1 METVRVGGV
10 DKGLFLITIGLV
22 IAGIIMVFST
32 SGVVASEKYQQP
44 FRFQAQQL
52 LGAALGVGLML
63 GLLRVRTPFY
73 QNKVIVYGLLAL
85 TGALLVLCFAMPSIA
100 STHRWVLLRGVRF
113 QPSELAKVSLVLFL
127 AYTVDRKKDA
137 LREVRGLVLPL
148 AVVLAFT
155 LLILLEPDYGTG
167 LLIFLNCVLLLFVG
181 GVRVKHLAV
190 LGLSSAAL
198 FGVYLVQAPYRV
210 QRVLTFLFPS
220 RDPLGA
226 GFQIIQSKLAVGSGG
241 PLGVS
246 IGESTQK
253 LFFLPCAHTDFIF
266 AIIGEEAGLWGTLL
280 VLAGFVALIWR
291 GIVIARRA
299 PNPAAQLTVL
309 GLVLMIGVQAL
320 LNITIVLGLGPA
332 KGIPLPLLSYGR
344 SSLVMTLAAIGI
356 ILNISQRRGKTD
368 PYQP

>member
-1 METVRVGGV
+1 METVRVGGF
-10 DKGLFLITIGLV
+10 DKGLFFITIILV
-22 IAGIIMVFST
+22 IGGIVMVFST

-44 FRFQAQQL
+44 FHYQAQQL
-52 LGAALGVGLML
+52 LGAVLGIGLML
-63 GLLRVRTPFY
+63 GLVQVRLPFY
-73 QNKVIVYGLLAL
+73 RSKAFVYGLLAAS
-85 TGALLVLCFAMPSIA
+85 GLLLLLCFAMPGIA
-100 STHRWVLLRGVRF
+100 QTQRWVFFRGLRF

-137 LREVRGLVLPL
+137 LRELRGLVSPL

-167 LLIFLNCVLLLFVG
+167 LLIFTNCVLILFVG
-181 GVRVKHLAV
+181 GIRLKHLAV

-198 FGVYLVQAPYRV
+198 FGLYLVQAPYRV
-210 QRVLTFLFPS
+210 QRILAFLFPG

-226 GFQIIQSKLAVGSGG
+226 GFQVIQSKLAVGSGG
-241 PLGVS
+241 LLGVS

-253 LFFLPCAHTDFIF
+253 LFFLPCAHTDFLY
-266 AIIGEEAGLWGTLL
+266 AIIGEETGLVGALFVL
-280 VLAGFVALIWR
+280 VMFVLLIWR
-291 GIVIARRA
+291 GIVIFRRA
-299 PNPAAQLTVL
+299 PGPAAQMTVL
-309 GLVLMIGVQAL
+309 GLVLMIGTQAL

-332 KGIPLPLLSYGR
+332 KGIPLPLMSYGR
-344 SSLVMTLAAIGI
+344 SSLVMTLASIGI